1 MFYKL
6 FKMIQRSIF
15 PALLE
20 HLSKPQ
26 VTVVTGMRRVG
37 KSTALKYLLNQI
49 THDNKI
55 YLDFEKADNRF
66 IWNQTSYKDIEINLA
81 VEGIDLSMPSV
92 IALDE
97 MQHVPQSTSVI
108 KYLYDTYGVKFIVTG
123 SSSFYLKNRFSE
135 SLAGR
140 KQIFDMYPLDFAEF
154 VAFKGENKEEVIR
167 FAKQPYIMAFYNKWK
182 ALYEEYLRFGG
193 FPEVAL
199 ADTEADKK
207 AFLKD
212 IVNAYIE
219 LDIALLSDFAA
230 SDDLYKIMRLLA
242 NRTGSKVDYT
252 KLSTIVG
259 INRHKLKDYLELLEY
274 TYFIKFISIY
284 SSNPDRELN
293 KQQKVFIADTG
304 ILQTLSQ
311 VSSGQV
317 FENAIAIQLA
327 RLGELHYYQ
336 KLSGQ
341 EIDFILDG
349 KVAIEVK
356 ETPTASDLAIL
367 KSRAALLKT
376 TDTWLICR
384 HAPAKDFK
392 DFYWGG
398 AF

>member
-1 MFYKL
+1 
-6 FKMIQRSIF
+6 MIQRTIF

-20 HLSKPQ
+20 HLHKPQ

-49 THDNKI
+49 THENKI

-81 VEGIDLSMPSV
+81 VEGIDLSKPSV

-97 MQHVPQSTSVI
+97 IQLVPQSTSVI
-108 KYLYDTYGVKFIVTG
+108 KYLYDTYGVKFIVSG

-154 VAFKGENKEEVIR
+154 VAFKGGNTEGVR
-167 FAKQPYIMAFYNKWK
+167 SFSKQPFILAFYNKWK

-199 ADTEADKK
+199 AETEADKK

-230 SDDLYKIMRLLA
+230 SDDLFKIMRLLA

-252 KLSTIVG
+252 KMSSIVG
-259 INRHKLKDYLELLEY
+259 IGRHKLKDYFELLEY
-274 TYFIKFISIY
+274 TYFVQFINAFST
-284 SSNPDRELN
+284 NPDRELS
-293 KQQKVFIADTG
+293 KQQKVYIADTG
-304 ILQTLSQ
+304 LLQTLAQ

-317 FENAIAIQLA
+317 FENAMAVQLA

-336 KLSGQ
+336 KISGQ

-356 ETPTASDLAIL
+356 ETPTPKDLAVL
-367 KSRAALLKT
+367 NSRAALLKT
-376 TDTWLICR
+376 SETWLIGR
-384 HAPAKDFK
+384 YAPAQDFK

>member
-1 MFYKL
+1 
-6 FKMIQRSIF
+6 MIQRTIF
-15 PALLE
+15 PTLIE
-20 HLSKPQ
+20 HLYKPQ
-26 VTVVTGMRRVG
+26 VTVITGMRRVG
-37 KSTALKYLLNQI
+37 KSTALKYLLSQI

-66 IWNQTSYKDIEINLA
+66 IWNQTFYKDIEINLA
-81 VEGIDLSMPSV
+81 VEGIDFSKPAV

-97 MQHVPQSTSVI
+97 IQLVPQSTSVI
-108 KYLYDTYGVKFIVTG
+108 KYLYDTYNVKFIVSG

-154 VAFKGENKEEVIR
+154 VAFKGENTEGVRR
-167 FAKQPYIMAFYNKWK
+167 FAQQPFILAFYNKWK

-199 ADTEADKK
+199 AETEADKK

-219 LDIALLSDFAA
+219 LDIALLSDFSA

-242 NRTGSKVDYT
+242 NRAGNKVDYT
-252 KLSTIVG
+252 KLSMILG
-259 INRHKLKDYLELLEY
+259 IHRHKLKDYFELLEY
-274 TYFIKFISIY
+274 TYFVQFISAF
-284 SSNPDRELN
+284 STNPDREV
-293 KQQKVFIADTG
+293 KMQQKVYLADTG
-304 ILQTLSQ
+304 LLQTLSQ

-317 FENAIAIQLA
+317 FENAVALQLS

-341 EIDFILDG
+341 EIDFILDR

-356 ETPTASDLAIL
+356 ETPSPKDLAIL
-367 KSRAALLKT
+367 KSRAALLPIPE
-376 TDTWLICR
+376 TWLIGR
-384 HAPAKDFK
+384 HAPALDFK

-398 AF
+398 SF

>member
-1 MFYKL
+1 
-6 FKMIQRSIF
+6 MIERSIF
-15 PALLE
+15 PALLA

-37 KSTALKYLLNQI
+37 KSTALKYLLGKISHN
-49 THDNKI
+49 NKI

-66 IWNQTSYKDIEINLA
+66 VWNQTSYKDIEINLM
-81 VEGIDLSMPSV
+81 VEGIDFSQPAV

-97 MQHVPQSTSVI
+97 MQLVPQSTSVI

-140 KQIFDMYPLDFAEF
+140 KQIFEMYPLDFPEF
-154 VAFKGENKEEVIR
+154 VAFKGADTEGVRR
-167 FAKQPYIMAFYNKWK
+167 FGRQSFISTFYNKWK
-182 ALYEEYLRFGG
+182 VLYEEYLRFGG

-199 ADTEADKK
+199 AETEADKK
-207 AFLKD
+207 VFLKD

-219 LDIALLSDFAA
+219 LDIVLLSDFAA

-242 NRTGSKVDYT
+242 NRTGSKVDYS
-252 KLSTIVG
+252 KLAATVG

-274 TYFIKFISIY
+274 TYFVKFISIF
-284 SSNPDRELN
+284 SNNPDRELN
-293 KQQKVFIADTG
+293 RQQKVYLADTG
-304 ILQTLSQ
+304 LLQTLAQ

-317 FENAIAIQLA
+317 FENAMALQLS

-349 KVAIEVK
+349 KFAVEVK
-356 ETPTASDLAIL
+356 ETPSFKDLAVL
-367 KSRAALLKT
+367 KSRAAMLKT
-376 TDTWLICR
+376 TENWLIGR
-384 HAPAKDFK
+384 HAPAQDFK

>member
-1 MFYKL
+1 
-6 FKMIQRSIF
+6 MIQRTIF
-15 PALLE
+15 PTLLE
-20 HLSKPQ
+20 HLYKPQ

-49 THDNKI
+49 EHENKI

-81 VEGIDLSMPSV
+81 VEGIDLYMPAV

-97 MQHVPQSTSVI
+97 IQLVPQSTSVI
-108 KYLYDTYGVKFIVTG
+108 KYLYDTYGVKFIVSG

-154 VAFKGENKEEVIR
+154 IAFKGGNTEGVLR
-167 FAKQPYIMAFYNKWK
+167 FSKQPFILAFYNKWK

-199 ADTEADKK
+199 AETEADKK

-252 KLSTIVG
+252 KMSSILG
-259 INRHKLKDYLELLEY
+259 IGRHKLKDYFELLEY
-274 TYFIKFISIY
+274 TYFVQFINAFST
-284 SSNPDRELN
+284 NPDRELS
-293 KQQKVFIADTG
+293 KQQKVYIADTG
-304 ILQTLSQ
+304 LLQTLAQ

-317 FENAIAIQLA
+317 FENAIAVQLA

-336 KLSGQ
+336 KISGQ
-341 EIDFILDG
+341 EIDFILDE

-356 ETPTASDLAIL
+356 ETPTPKDLAVL
-367 KSRAALLKT
+367 NSRATLLKT
-376 TDTWLICR
+376 SETWLIGR
-384 HAPAKDFK
+384 YAPAQDFK

>member
-1 MFYKL
+1 
-6 FKMIQRSIF
+6 MIQRTIF
-15 PALLE
+15 PTLLE
-20 HLSKPQ
+20 HLRKPQ
-26 VTVVTGMRRVG
+26 VTVITGMRRVG
-37 KSTALKYLLNQI
+37 KSTALKYLLSQV

-66 IWNQTSYKDIEINLA
+66 IWNQTFYKDIEINLA
-81 VEGIDLSMPSV
+81 VEGIDFSKPAV

-97 MQHVPQSTSVI
+97 IQLVPQSTSVI
-108 KYLYDTYGVKFIVTG
+108 KYLYDTYNVKFIVSG

-154 VAFKGENKEEVIR
+154 VAFKGENTEGVLR
-167 FAKQPYIMAFYNKWK
+167 FAQQPFILTFYNKWK

-219 LDIALLSDFAA
+219 LDIALLSDFNA

-242 NRTGSKVDYT
+242 NRAGNKVDYS
-252 KLSTIVG
+252 KLSVILG
-259 INRHKLKDYLELLEY
+259 INRYKLKDYFELLEY
-274 TYFIKFISIY
+274 TYFVKFISAF
-284 SSNPDRELN
+284 SSNPDREV
-293 KQQKVFIADTG
+293 KMQQKVYLADTG
-304 ILQTLSQ
+304 LLQTLSQ

-317 FENAIAIQLA
+317 FENAVAIQLS
-327 RLGELHYYQ
+327 RLGELQYYQ

-341 EIDFILDG
+341 EIDFILDR

-356 ETPTASDLAIL
+356 ETPSPKDLAIL
-367 KSRAALLKT
+367 KSRAALLPISET
-376 TDTWLICR
+376 RLIAR
-384 HAPAKDFK
+384 YAPALDFK

-398 AF
+398 SF

>member
-1 MFYKL
+1 
-6 FKMIQRSIF
+6 MIQRTIF
-15 PALLE
+15 PTLLE
-20 HLSKPQ
+20 HLYKPQ

-37 KSTALKYLLNQI
+37 KSTALKYLLSQI
-49 THDNKI
+49 SHENKI

-66 IWNQTSYKDIEINLA
+66 IWNQSSYKDIEINLA
-81 VEGIDLSMPSV
+81 VEGIDLSKPSV

-97 MQHVPQSTSVI
+97 IQLVPQSTSVI
-108 KYLYDTYGVKFIVTG
+108 KYLYDTYGVKFIVSG

-154 VAFKGENKEEVIR
+154 AAFKGENTEGVVR
-167 FAKQPYIMAFYNKWK
+167 FSKQPFILAFYNKWK

-199 ADTEADKK
+199 AETEADKK

-252 KLSTIVG
+252 KMSSIVG
-259 INRHKLKDYLELLEY
+259 IGRHKLKDYFELLEY
-274 TYFIKFISIY
+274 TYFVQFINAFST
-284 SSNPDRELN
+284 NPDRELS
-293 KQQKVFIADTG
+293 KQQKVYIADTG
-304 ILQTLSQ
+304 LLQTLTQ

-317 FENAIAIQLA
+317 FENAIAVQLA

-336 KLSGQ
+336 KISGQ

-356 ETPTASDLAIL
+356 ETPTASDLAVL

-376 TDTWLICR
+376 SETWLIGR
-384 HAPAKDFK
+384 YSPAQDFK

>member
-1 MFYKL
+1 
-6 FKMIQRSIF
+6 MIERTIF
-15 PALLE
+15 PALLA

-26 VTVVTGMRRVG
+26 VTVITGMRRVG
-37 KSTALKYLLNQI
+37 KSTALKYLLSQI
-49 THDNKI
+49 PHTNKL

-66 IWNQTSYKDIEINLA
+66 IWNQTSYKEIEINLM
-81 VEGIDLSMPSV
+81 VEGIDFSIPSV
-92 IALDE
+92 IAIDE
-97 MQHVPQSTSVI
+97 IQLVPHSTSLI
-108 KYLYDTYGVKFIVTG
+108 KYLYDTYSVKFIITG

-140 KQIFDMYPLDFAEF
+140 KQIFEMYPLDFPEF
-154 VAFKGENKEEVIR
+154 VAFKGGDIEGVRR
-167 FAKQPYIMAFYNKWK
+167 FAKQPFILAFYNKWRI
-182 ALYEEYLRFGG
+182 LYEEYLRFGG

-199 ADTEADKK
+199 AETEADKK

-242 NRTGSKVDYT
+242 HRTGNKVDYS
-252 KLSTIVG
+252 KLSAIVG
-259 INRHKLKDYLELLEY
+259 INRHKLKDYFELLEY
-274 TYFIKFISIY
+274 TYFVQFISVF
-284 SSNPDRELN
+284 SHNPDREIGR
-293 KQQKVFIADTG
+293 QQKVYLADTG
-304 ILQTLSQ
+304 LLQTLAQ

-317 FENAIAIQLA
+317 FENAIAVQLA

-349 KVAIEVK
+349 KVAVEVK
-356 ETPTASDLAIL
+356 ETPSNSDLAIL
-367 KSRAALLKT
+367 KSRAASLKT
-376 TDTWLICR
+376 TDTWLIGR
-384 HAPAKDFK
+384 YAPTQDFK
-392 DFYWGG
+392 EFYWGG

>member
-1 MFYKL
+1 
-6 FKMIQRSIF
+6 MIQRTIF
-15 PALLE
+15 PTLLE
-20 HLSKPQ
+20 HLHKPQ
-26 VTVVTGMRRVG
+26 VTVITGMRRVG
-37 KSTALKYLLNQI
+37 KSTALKYLLSQI

-66 IWNQTSYKDIEINLA
+66 IWNQTFYKDIEINLA
-81 VEGIDLSMPSV
+81 VEGIDFSKPAV

-97 MQHVPQSTSVI
+97 IQLVPQSTSVI
-108 KYLYDTYGVKFIVTG
+108 KYLYDTYNVKFIVSG

-140 KQIFDMYPLDFAEF
+140 KQIFDMYPLDFVEF
-154 VAFKGENKEEVIR
+154 VAFKGGDTEGVRR
-167 FAKQPYIMAFYNKWK
+167 FAQQPFILAFYNKWK

-199 ADTEADKK
+199 AETEADKK

-219 LDIALLSDFAA
+219 LDIALLSDFSA

-242 NRTGSKVDYT
+242 NRAGNKVDYT
-252 KLSTIVG
+252 KLSMILG
-259 INRHKLKDYLELLEY
+259 IHRHKLKDYFELLEY
-274 TYFIKFISIY
+274 TYFVQFISAF
-284 SSNPDRELN
+284 STNPDREV
-293 KQQKVFIADTG
+293 KMQQKVYLADTG
-304 ILQTLSQ
+304 LLQTLSQ

-317 FENAIAIQLA
+317 FENAVALQLS

-341 EIDFILDG
+341 EIDFILDR

-356 ETPTASDLAIL
+356 ETPSPKDLAIL
-367 KSRAALLKT
+367 KSRAALLPISE
-376 TDTWLICR
+376 TWLIGR
-384 HAPAKDFK
+384 HAPALDFK

-398 AF
+398 SF